1 MNRTVAILNTHHIS
15 SLHQREHEQA
25 QQAQVEQEEAIEVVS
40 IHPQIHKVSL
50 VRLEQQAAAAPSSV
64 LQQEQ
69 EQKQQ
74 QQPDAKQEG
83 LPDPE
88 DASSLTN
95 VSTLKDPS
103 IHGPSAMAVN
113 APQGVVVTSQRSSSL
128 IPVLEDDDEEEEEDE
143 DGNDKEDPIDASE
156 NEQEATEP
164 TAPKEPNQQDQ
175 ETDMAHTQLT
185 VKRQDSLFAN
195 SIINENTLKLALDEG
210 MKLPGILTKAWG
222 SAVSSLQPKSRGG
235 TNDGIADRTQQQQ
248 TQSMVLI
255 PNRSRNKHNDEEEED
270 VEDHPDDVSCLS
282 EDYDEESVQH
292 LAQLKQVFVSDL
304 YFLVLSTAEWMG
316 CETQTPPEWRVA
328 EPDNHTIKTPV
339 NQDFFELALADY
351 VQTMCISA
359 IDGGTGT
366 AQKRQSIND
375 KTLRLTTGD
384 SSVDGN
390 NNNKSQLDTKEPS
403 KVSPSKITKKN
414 KKSIKTRGAVLQNE
428 KDNHVKDA
436 VSAKTPSSSL
446 SVSSADPQEERE
458 PMASSSRSAQQQDR
472 LASFRQRVLSKPDEA
487 SVASSSSS
495 SPEKFETNASAS
507 VRESSLPSPS
517 TRTVESS
524 SPFPPPSESN
534 LGDGNLVLEGRNQG
548 RSRTWSFAPTPPVH
562 PYAVPAAAPPSQG
575 WRVEEYGRDYTTIS
589 SSNSMVSLQELEQH
603 RNQQK
608 HHHNKS
614 SFRRPKRRPGPQRR
628 SMVRSHNNHGVPA
641 MYRR

>member
-1 MNRTVAILNTHHIS
+1 
-15 SLHQREHEQA
+15 
-25 QQAQVEQEEAIEVVS
+25 
-40 IHPQIHKVSL
+40 
-50 VRLEQQAAAAPSSV
+50 
-64 LQQEQ
+64 
-69 EQKQQ
+69 
-74 QQPDAKQEG
+74 
-83 LPDPE
+83 
-88 DASSLTN
+88 
-95 VSTLKDPS
+95 
-103 IHGPSAMAVN
+103 
-113 APQGVVVTSQRSSSL
+113 
-128 IPVLEDDDEEEEEDE
+128 
-143 DGNDKEDPIDASE
+143 
-156 NEQEATEP
+156 
-164 TAPKEPNQQDQ
+164 
-175 ETDMAHTQLT
+175 
-185 VKRQDSLFAN
+185 
-195 SIINENTLKLALDEG
+195 

-235 TNDGIADRTQQQQ
+235 TNDGIAERNQQQQ

-255 PNRSRNKHNDEEEED
+255 PNRSRTNNDEEEED
-270 VEDHPDDVSCLS
+270 VEGHPDDVSCLS

-339 NQDFFELALADY
+339 NQDFFEFALADY

-366 AQKRQSIND
+366 ARKRQSINR
-375 KTLRLTTGD
+375 KTLRLTAGD

-390 NNNKSQLDTKEPS
+390 NNKSQSDTKEPS

-436 VSAKTPSSSL
+436 VSGKTPSSFF

-458 PMASSSRSAQQQDR
+458 PLASSSRSAQQQDR

-487 SVASSSSS
+487 SFVSSSSS
-495 SPEKFETNASAS
+495 SRKTVETNASAS

-534 LGDGNLVLEGRNQG
+534 QGDGSLVLEGRNQG
-548 RSRTWSFAPTPPVH
+548 RSRTWSFAPTPPAH
-562 PYAVPAAAPPSQG
+562 PYAVPAAPPPQG
-575 WRVEEYGRDYTTIS
+575 WRVEEYGRDYTIIS

-608 HHHNKS
+608 NHHNKS
-614 SFRRPKRRPGPQRR
+614 SFRGPKRRPGPQRR
-628 SMVRSHNNHGVPA
+628 SMVRSHTHTGVSA